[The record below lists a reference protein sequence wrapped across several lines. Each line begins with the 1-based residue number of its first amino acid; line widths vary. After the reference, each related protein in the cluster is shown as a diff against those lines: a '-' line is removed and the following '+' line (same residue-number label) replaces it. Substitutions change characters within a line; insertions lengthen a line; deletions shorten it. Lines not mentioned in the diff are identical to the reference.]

1 MQLLEQHSVI
11 MSKETPETL
20 DEIQLAKACIEG
32 NERAQ
37 AQLYQIFGK
46 QMMAVC
52 IRYARD
58 RDEAQDLF
66 QDGFVKVFRK
76 IDLYDGTGPLGAWIR
91 RTMVNNALDQIRK
104 NKREAKQV
112 DAFKD
117 EYLFNHEDQINPF
130 QEDDNPIPDREK
142 LMDLV
147 AKMPHGYRTVFNMYA
162 VEEYSHKEIADALGI
177 TESTSKTQYRKAKA
191 YMRNLIENE
200 LNQTT
205 RE

>member
-1 MQLLEQHSVI
+1 MQLLEQPSVI

-20 DEIQLAKACIEG
+20 DEIQLAKACTQG

-76 IDLYDGTGPLGAWIR
+76 INLYDGTGPLGAWIR

-112 DAFKD
+112 DAFKE
-117 EYLFNHEDQINPF
+117 EYLFEHDDQINPF
-130 QEDDNPIPDREK
+130 QEDENQIPDREQ
-142 LMDLV
+142 LMELV

-191 YMRNLIENE
+191 YMRNLIHNE
-200 LNQTT
+200 LNETT

>member
-1 MQLLEQHSVI
+1 

-200 LNQTT
+200 LNRTT

>member
-1 MQLLEQHSVI
+1 